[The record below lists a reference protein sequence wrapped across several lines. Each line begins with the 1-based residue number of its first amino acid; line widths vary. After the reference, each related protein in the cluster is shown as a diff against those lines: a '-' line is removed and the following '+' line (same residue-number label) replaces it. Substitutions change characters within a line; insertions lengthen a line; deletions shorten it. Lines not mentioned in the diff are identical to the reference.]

1 VEFILKNFDTIIGE
15 AIEAIGEEYFLLPI
29 RGGFEKYRERVYCYE
44 LYHQIKARWP
54 KSTDYRLNGENTKQ
68 GHPYFENIPGWLM
81 PDFLVH
87 VPGFDINYCVMEVKS
102 SNSSLQKISDDF
114 ESLKTFLSLDSY
126 PYERGI
132 LILFGEDAIQ
142 RFEPLDKP
150 EIKAIE
156 VWIHYAAGKRPVV
169 HSLE

>member
-1 VEFILKNFDTIIGE
+1 MEGLDKIISV
-15 AIEAIGEEYFLLPI
+15 AIEAIDQEYFLLPI

-81 PDFLVH
+81 PDFVVH

-102 SNSSLQKISDDF
+102 SDSSVQKISEDF
-114 ESLKTFLSLDSY
+114 DSLETFLSLGSY
-126 PYERGI
+126 PYKRGI
-132 LILFGEDAIQ
+132 LIIFGEDAKQ
-142 RFEPLDKP
+142 QFEQLKKP
-150 EIKAIE
+150 KNASIE
-156 VWIHYAAGKRPVV
+156 VWLHYAVHKLPVI
-169 HSLE
+169 HSLK